1 MPQTPAPRLIAIGET
16 MALVAPAR
24 PEPLATTREVRLLI
38 GGAESNVAIHAAQ
51 LGIPTAWVSAV
62 GDDAL
67 GVRVLDEVASHGVD
81 VGWVAKD
88 ADAPT
93 GVYFKDPGR
102 GVLYYRRG
110 SAASAMTPDSL
121 ADVPIEHAD
130 VVHVSGITPA
140 LSDSC
145 AALVDAVVDR
155 VAAGAGTLSFDV
167 NHRPAL
173 WQPGAASPA
182 LLALARRADLVFV
195 GLDEAERLW
204 GTADAD
210 AVRSLLP
217 EPALLVVKDADIGA
231 TEYERRDGA
240 DVRTFAPAI
249 KTEVVE
255 AVGAGDAFAAG
266 YLSAHLNGAAA
277 DERLLAGHR
286 RAHLVLQSTGDL
298 LPDDAPAQPSTDDTL
313 DRA

>member
-1 MPQTPAPRLIAIGET
+1 MVTMPDTSAPRLIAIGET

-24 PEPLATTREVRLLI
+24 PEPLATTQEVRLLI

-62 GDDAL
+62 GDDPL
-67 GVRVLDEVASHGVD
+67 GERVRREVGSHGVD
-81 VGWVAKD
+81 IGWVTSD
-88 ADAPT
+88 PQAPT

-110 SAASAMTPDSL
+110 SAASAMTPDTL
-121 ADVPIEHAD
+121 AAVPLERAD
-130 VVHVSGITPA
+130 LVHISGITPA
-140 LSDSC
+140 LSGSC
-145 AALVDAVVDR
+145 AALVESVIER
-155 VAAGAGTLSFDV
+155 VTAGDGILSFDV

-173 WQPGAASPA
+173 WQPDAAASA
-182 LLALARRADLVFV
+182 LLDLARRADLVFV
-195 GLDEAERLW
+195 GLDEAEGLW

-210 AVRSLLP
+210 AVRQLIP
-217 EPALLVVKDADIGA
+217 EPALLVVKDGDVGA
-231 TEYERRDGA
+231 TEYARQDGA
-240 DVRTFAPAI
+240 DVRTFVPAI
-249 KTEVVE
+249 RTEVVE

-266 YLSAHLNGAAA
+266 YLAARLNGADAE
-277 DERLLAGHR
+277 ERLRAGHR

-298 LPDDAPAQPSTDDTL
+298 LPDPPHDETL